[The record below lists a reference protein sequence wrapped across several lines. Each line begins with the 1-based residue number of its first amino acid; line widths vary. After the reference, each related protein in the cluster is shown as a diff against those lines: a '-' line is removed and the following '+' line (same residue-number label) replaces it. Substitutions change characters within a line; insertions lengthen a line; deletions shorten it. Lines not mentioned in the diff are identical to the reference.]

1 MNSNDPYLA
10 VHSNM
15 RAVLL
20 VDYVLCA
27 ESTAGLIMDEPI
39 TSVPLLDSAWHIVMR
54 PFLSGTL
61 IVQ

>member
-1 MNSNDPYLA
+1 
-10 VHSNM
+10 M

-27 ESTAGLIMDEPI
+27 DSMASLIMDEPI
-39 TSVPLLDSAWHIVMR
+39 TSVPLLDSAWQIVMR

-61 IVQ
+61 IAQ